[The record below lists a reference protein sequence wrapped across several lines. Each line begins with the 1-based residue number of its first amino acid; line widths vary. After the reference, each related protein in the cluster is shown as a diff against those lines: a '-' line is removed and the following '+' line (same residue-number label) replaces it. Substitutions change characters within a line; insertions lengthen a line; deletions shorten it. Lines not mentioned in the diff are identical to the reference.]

1 MSKFIKLTDG
11 IDGCSDLII
20 NVDLIRTV
28 ISECNSGNSIVEF
41 SDCHNV
47 VAKETPE
54 RIFKMIEAAK

>member
-28 ISECNSGNSIVEF
+28 IPECNGGNSIVEF
-41 SDCHNV
+41 SDDHNV

-54 RIFKMIEAAK
+54 RILKMIETAK